1 MKNIILANDIPK
13 EYNPKNFGELAKII
27 MSEVPLG
34 GAVTQLVS
42 SIEQRNQTILLEE
55 LQSRLLKVEEKLRDL
70 FASNIVKE
78 EEFFYYSLVKS
89 KSCYNKKQLEKL
101 AEIIIA
107 SLTGN
112 EISVSEAEI
121 MIDIVSESNTSERRL
136 FYWIYQTYLNQ
147 VEKDER
153 IEKLDIWELKKESII
168 QTYVE
173 ENINIEGLLSRLV
186 SKGLLNEV
194 RRESDAFWRK
204 GGEISLDLI
213 SYSYTHYGRLWLKII
228 YGLK

>member
-34 GAVTQLVS
+34 RAVTQLVS

-112 EISVSEAEI
+112 EISVSEAEFLQ
-121 MIDIVSESNTSERRL
+121 R
-136 FYWIYQTYLNQ
+136 
-147 VEKDER
+147 KDNR
-153 IEKLDIWELKKESII
+153 
-168 QTYVE
+168 
-173 ENINIEGLLSRLV
+173 
-186 SKGLLNEV
+186 
-194 RRESDAFWRK
+194 
-204 GGEISLDLI
+204 SL
-213 SYSYTHYGRLWLKII
+213 
-228 YGLK
+228 